1 MSMSWWTDLKEHS
14 REIAR
19 DLDTIADRVGAKIE
33 RRVAPVI
40 HKAAASLERALA
52 PGEAT
57 LERRVAP
64 VIHKAA
70 ASLERALAPGEA
82 TLSERVR
89 TSALAIDRRYQE
101 FMVNRVDPLF
111 GQARN
116 QHLKQIGN
124 LEISGREVMLNRQIA
139 MAGTALIVITLSR
152 AFAPALL
159 AIAVPASFVIA
170 LPVYKMAVSSVKT
183 QRRVTYHVVSAIST
197 TAIWLRGYYT
207 PALFATMAFYM
218 GEKLLMVT
226 EDRSHKGLISV
237 FAQQPRTVTVV
248 VDGDESERPLEELS
262 AGDVVVVHAGGFMPV
277 DGVVLAGDATIDQH
291 MLTGEAQPA
300 EKSPGDQ
307 VYASTVVLAGKLHV
321 RVDCAGADTVAA
333 KIGDVL
339 NRTASYQLAL
349 QSKGSK
355 IAHDSALPLLL
366 VSGLALGTLG
376 PEAGLA
382 ALNSS
387 MGVSLRMSG
396 PVTMLNLLNIASHN
410 GILLKDG
417 RSLDLLSEVDTVVFD
432 KTGTLTLTQ
441 PNVGRIIALDGF
453 SEEELLTLAAG
464 AERQQSHPIALAII
478 AEADARGVEIPTID
492 HASYE
497 VGYGITVTLNDLRIK
512 IGSDRFMALEGVIV
526 PPDVVEE
533 ERRSHEL
540 GHSLIMIAV
549 DDRLAGAIELQPT
562 IRPEA
567 GEVIARLRERGLEM
581 VIISGDHEEPTRRL
595 AERVGMDRHFANVL
609 PEGKASLVEQLQA
622 EGHVV
627 CFVGDGINDSIALKK
642 ANVSVSL
649 RGATTVATDS
659 AQIVL
664 MQESLEQ
671 LPFLFELGDD
681 MAWSMRWGYAAGM
694 VPGVITLGGVFFL
707 GWGFVQAISL
717 SVLGLATG
725 LGIAMYPLRKH
736 GDPRAPTLDETSAPP
751 PEIEVYAS

>member
-1 MSMSWWTDLKEHS
+1 MSWWTDLKEYG
-14 REIAR
+14 REIAC
-19 DLDTIADRVGAKIE
+19 DLDAIADRVGATLD
-33 RRVAPVI
+33 RNVAPAVQGV
-40 HKAAASLERALA
+40 ATSLDQSIDRVFA
-52 PGEAT
+52 PGG
-57 LERRVAP
+57 VP
-64 VIHKAA
+64 
-70 ASLERALAPGEA
+70 
-82 TLSERVR
+82 LSERIR
-89 TSALAIDRRYQE
+89 TRAIAIDQRYQE
-101 FMVNRVDPLF
+101 FMVSRVDPLF

-116 QHLKQIGN
+116 QHLKDVGTV
-124 LEISGREVMLNRQIA
+124 EISDREVMLNRQIA
-139 MAGTALIVITLSR
+139 MAGTALIVLTLSR

-159 AIAVPASFVIA
+159 FIAVPASFVIA
-170 LPVYKMAVSSVKT
+170 LPVFGMAVSSVKK

-197 TAIWLRGYYT
+197 TAIWIRGYYI

-248 VDGDESERPLEELS
+248 VEDDEFECPLADIS

-277 DGVVLAGDATIDQH
+277 DGVVLTGDATIDQH
-291 MLTGEAQPA
+291 MLTGEAQPT
-300 EKSPGDQ
+300 EKSPGDP

-339 NRTASYQLAL
+339 NKTASYQLAL

-355 IAHDSALPLLL
+355 IAHDSALPILLL
-366 VSGLALGTLG
+366 SGLALGTRG
-376 PEAGLA
+376 PEGALA

-387 MGVSLRMSG
+387 MGVSLRVSG

-410 GILLKDG
+410 AILLKDG
-417 RSLDLLSEVDTVVFD
+417 RSLDLLGDVDTVVFD

-441 PNVGRIIALDGF
+441 PNVGRIIAQDGF
-453 SEEELLTLAAG
+453 SETEILTLAAS
-464 AERQQSHPIALAII
+464 AERQQSHPIALAIL
-478 AEADARGVEIPTID
+478 AEADKRGLEIPTIA

-497 VGYGITVTLNDLRIK
+497 IGYGITVVLNDLQIK
-512 IGSDRFMALEGVIV
+512 LGSSRFMTLEGITL

-533 ERRSHEL
+533 ESRCHQF
-540 GHSLIMIAV
+540 GHSMVMLAI
-549 DDRLAGAIELQPT
+549 DNRLAGAIELQPT

-567 GEVIARLRERGLEM
+567 EKVIACLRKRGLNM

-609 PEGKASLVEQLQA
+609 PEGKASLVEQLQE

-681 MAWSMRWGYAAGM
+681 MAWSMRWGYIAGM
-694 VPGVITLGGVFFL
+694 IPGVVSLGGVFFL

-717 SVLGLATG
+717 SMLSLATG
-725 LGIAMYPLRKH
+725 LGIAMYPLYKH
-736 GDPRAPTLDETSAPP
+736 GELGPP
-751 PEIEVYAS
+751 PAADKASTPLPKIEGHAP